1 MQAPDFEH
9 ETTCDQ
15 SVSEFPLV
23 SVIISNYNFER
34 FLAEAIDSALDQTY
48 SNVEV
53 IVVDDGSTDDSRRI
67 IAGYGKRIVT
77 VLKENGGQ
85 ANACNV
91 GFQASKGEI
100 VIFLDADDMLLPAT
114 VQRVVA
120 AFQSK
125 PGVAKVQY
133 RLQIVNSSAKPI
145 GEFIPASTT
154 PLPSGD
160 MRQSLME
167 HGTYAWPSTSGNA
180 FAAVVLRRIM
190 PISENVYRG
199 MPDIYLSSLS
209 VLFGHV
215 ISLEKPGA
223 LYRVHGGNNHYRP
236 RGSVEI
242 DSYIDQWRTEF
253 FAISDAYVRTKGLL
267 STMYSVDTTNMKFW
281 YYRDMYGL
289 CQRMIS
295 LKLDRPNH
303 PIKETPSALFV
314 QGCLLF
320 VSDSNSWSRRLFCL
334 PWLAAMLL
342 APKPLSWPL
351 VRALENAR
359 WVRNKLISLLRQ
371 RTIEVERGTF
381 RLL

>member
-1 MQAPDFEH
+1 MQAPEFEY
-9 ETTCDQ
+9 ETTFDQ
-15 SVSEFPLV
+15 SVSENPLV
-23 SVIISNYNFER
+23 SLIISNYNYER
-34 FLAEAIDSALDQTY
+34 FLEEAIDSALDQTY

-77 VLKENGGQ
+77 VSKENGGQ
-85 ANACNV
+85 ASACNV

-125 PGVAKVQY
+125 LGVAKVQY
-133 RLQIVNSSAKPI
+133 RLQVVISSAKPT
-145 GEFIPASTT
+145 GEFRPASTS
-154 PLPSGD
+154 PMPSGD
-160 MRQSLME
+160 LRQSLIE
-167 HGTYAWPSTSGNA
+167 HGSYVWPSTSGCA

-190 PISENVYRG
+190 LIPENVYRG
-199 MPDIYLSSLS
+199 MPDIYLCNLS
-209 VLFGHV
+209 ALFGQV
-215 ISLEKPGA
+215 ISLEKPGV
-223 LYRVHGGNNHYRP
+223 LYRVHGGNNYYRP

-253 FAISDAYVRTKGLL
+253 FATREAYLRAKSLL
-267 STMYSVDTTNMKFW
+267 STMYSVDTSNMKHP

-303 PIKETPSALFV
+303 PIRETPSVLFV
-314 QGCLLF
+314 QECVLF

-359 WVRNKLISLLRQ
+359 WVRYKLIFLLR
-371 RTIEVERGTF
+371 R
-381 RLL
+381 